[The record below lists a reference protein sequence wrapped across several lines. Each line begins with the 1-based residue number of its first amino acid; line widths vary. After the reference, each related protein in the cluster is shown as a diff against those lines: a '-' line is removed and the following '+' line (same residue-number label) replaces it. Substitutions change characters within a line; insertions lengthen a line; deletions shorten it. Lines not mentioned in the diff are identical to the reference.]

1 MSPAKQSRLGKGLSA
16 LIGEVEGVG
25 LAAPDDTSAPSQSES
40 SRSAVDEFA
49 VADIRPN
56 PAQPRRTFSEAEL
69 DELAASIKQ
78 RGVLQPILLR
88 PDPDAPNQYQIVAG
102 ERRWRAAQRA
112 GLKTIPAV
120 VRDMDELQLLEVG
133 IIENVQRED
142 LNPIEEAEAYGA
154 LIKRTVGHL
163 GCEIEIEPGRLIAG
177 NAGVLLRAYVYA
189 RMLGRD
195 GMHRVAEY
203 ATLNA
208 NYLMCRLE
216 EAGFDLAYPERR
228 ASHEFIVT
236 LKRLKDETGITAMDV
251 AKRLLDLG
259 FHAPTTYFPLLV
271 PECFLIEPTET
282 ESKEALDAFVD
293 AMAAILEEARTE
305 PDRVKEAPFT
315 QPVRRLD
322 DVKAARELDLTWT
335 D

>member
-1 MSPAKQSRLGKGLSA
+1 MSPAKQSRLGKGISA

-25 LAAPDDTSAPSQSES
+25 LAAPEESTAPTGS
-40 SRSAVDEFA
+40 SSDGASVDEFN

-56 PAQPRRTFSEAEL
+56 PAQPRRTFSEQEL

-154 LIKRTVGHL
+154 LIKRFGRTQENLAESVGKSRAHIANTMRLLNLGESAREHL
-163 GCEIEIEPGRLIAG
+163 RQGRISAG
-177 NAGVLLRAYVYA
+177 HARAA
-189 RMLGRD
+189 LGAPD
-195 GMHRVAEY
+195 PDPVVDMAVAKSMSVREV
-203 ATLNA
+203 
-208 NYLMCRLE
+208 
-216 EAGFDLAYPERR
+216 EAL
-228 ASHEFIVT
+228 V
-236 LKRLKDETGITAMDV
+236 KRLKDGNALDTVASKVNQIDKDV
-251 AKRLLDLG
+251 DTEALESDLARVLGLKVDIRQGTKGGELRIKYGDLEQLDELCRRLTAKR
-259 FHAPTTYFPLLV
+259 T
-271 PECFLIEPTET
+271 
-282 ESKEALDAFVD
+282 
-293 AMAAILEEARTE
+293 
-305 PDRVKEAPFT
+305 
-315 QPVRRLD
+315 
-322 DVKAARELDLTWT
+322 
-335 D
+335 